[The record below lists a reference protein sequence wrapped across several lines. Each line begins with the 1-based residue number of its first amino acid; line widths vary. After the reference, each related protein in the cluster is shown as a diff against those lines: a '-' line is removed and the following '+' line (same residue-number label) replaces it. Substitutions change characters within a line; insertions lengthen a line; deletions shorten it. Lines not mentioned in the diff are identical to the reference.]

1 MPAAIPP
8 PLRRGSVFTV
18 RLNFENLRKSLE
30 ARVGIGQLKITF
42 LPRSELLDL
51 QANQASTLVP
61 Q

>member
-1 MPAAIPP
+1 MEP
-8 PLRRGSVFTV
+8 V
-18 RLNFENLRKSLE
+18 
-30 ARVGIGQLKITF
+30 VGIGQLKITF